1 MDIAV
6 DLGSDRTRV
15 FIENKGIVLDE
26 ASVVAFDVD
35 TYDIV
40 GVGNEAY
47 KMIGKTPAGI
57 RAMHP
62 IDDGVISRSELVED
76 MVSILIKEVSPSKV
90 TMPRVVA
97 SIPSEDCRCRQRYGR
112 HSRTFSRR
120 NFGFKVHKV
129 GRLCNGRRNR

>member
-57 RAMHP
+57 RQC
-62 IDDGVISRSELVED
+62 
-76 MVSILIKEVSPSKV
+76 
-90 TMPRVVA
+90 T
-97 SIPSEDCRCRQRYGR
+97 
-112 HSRTFSRR
+112 
-120 NFGFKVHKV
+120 
-129 GRLCNGRRNR
+129 RLMTVLFHAPNLLRIWFQFL

>member
-40 GVGNEAY
+40 GVGTGSTAKPVRRQTIEHMKLKLA
-47 KMIGKTPAGI
+47 I
-57 RAMHP
+57 
-62 IDDGVISRSELVED
+62 VISTMSIPAISP
-76 MVSILIKEVSPSKV
+76 MPKSILTAFRSL
-90 TMPRVVA
+90 VA
-97 SIPSEDCRCRQRYGR
+97 
-112 HSRTFSRR
+112 
-120 NFGFKVHKV
+120 
-129 GRLCNGRRNR
+129 

>member
-47 KMIGKTPAGI
+47 KMIGNEQCT
-57 RAMHP
+57 
-62 IDDGVISRSELVED
+62 
-76 MVSILIKEVSPSKV
+76 
-90 TMPRVVA
+90 
-97 SIPSEDCRCRQRYGR
+97 
-112 HSRTFSRR
+112 
-120 NFGFKVHKV
+120 
-129 GRLCNGRRNR
+129 RLMTVLFHAPNLLRIWFQFL